1 MADQQPVDQPPQ
13 SPPSGDA
20 ALQGGPMDGGY
31 HEPTEHSYDQIDI
44 MARKVLEEIATV
56 GTSADVALDEYIKVL
71 AEYRRNCEAKGNYKE
86 AELVQHVLKH
96 LKLEEESRHVR
107 ALTEQQDMEKMGLEE
122 AHLLEFQ
129 TFNRIWNEKI
139 DSFEEHQLDLEAMTL
154 ERHSMELAK
163 FHAQMTE
170 QMPRRIKFS
179 KDLLN
184 LRSIQETLAR
194 QRNYAEAQKM
204 KQKADRIESLEL
216 DKLNKERGDVYFK
229 KETQILSRHRNE
241 LLAMRKRMER
251 GRLELERARKREL
264 EMLLQ
269 RYNNVKRGLEGQQN
283 IIKAKTGSML
293 QKHANNKKTDSS
305 GSNVIISSLASGTF
319 GCNTGMAKLKK
330 TVGNST
336 TLPDVHQRGDM
347 NSQPSAAG
355 PPQHTQ
361 QGGLPRV

>member
-1 MADQQPVDQPPQ
+1 MDESEQPQEVIPQ
-13 SPPSGDA
+13 NNNAGYDA
-20 ALQGGPMDGGY
+20 YEHDAMSAAGGY
-31 HEPTEHSYDQIDI
+31 DEIDV

-71 AEYRRNCEAKGNYKE
+71 AEYRRSCEDKGNYRE

-107 ALTEQQDMEKMGLEE
+107 ALTEQQEMERQGLEE

-129 TFNRIWNEKI
+129 TFNRIWNERI
-139 DSFEEHQLDLEAMTL
+139 DAFEERQLDLEASAL
-154 ERHSMELAK
+154 ERHSMDLAK

-184 LRSIQETLAR
+184 LRNIQETLAK
-194 QRNYAEAQKM
+194 QKSYAEAQK
-204 KQKADRIESLEL
+204 I
-216 DKLNKERGDVYFK
+216 KERADQLEQQELEDLKRDRGEVYKK
-229 KETQILSRHRNE
+229 KESQILARHRNE

-251 GRLELERARKREL
+251 GRLELERSRKREL

-283 IIKAKTGSML
+283 IIKAKTGNML
-293 QKHANNKKTDSS
+293 LKHSNNRKTDSS
-305 GSNVIISSLASGTF
+305 GSAAIITSVASGTF
-319 GCNTGMAKLKK
+319 GVNNAMTKLKK
-330 TVGNST
+330 GTTTTSLPEVNSYRGGSASQHQQQSNPQQQQQASNS
-336 TLPDVHQRGDM
+336 LPKV
-347 NSQPSAAG
+347 
-355 PPQHTQ
+355 
-361 QGGLPRV
+361 V